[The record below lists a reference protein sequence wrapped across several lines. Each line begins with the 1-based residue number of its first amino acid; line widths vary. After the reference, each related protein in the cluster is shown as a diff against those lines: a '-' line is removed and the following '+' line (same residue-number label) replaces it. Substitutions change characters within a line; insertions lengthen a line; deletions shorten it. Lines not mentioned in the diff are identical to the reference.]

1 MLRFLLKFLL
11 TSKYSIIYSSFF
23 LSILFFELMSQE
35 FYTQSAFAQ
44 EDPAELFDIL
54 CADCHAIGEGDMQ
67 GPDLLGVEQKY
78 SNEWLINFIRSAKTM
93 VSNGDP
99 QAVAIYEKFDQGN
112 MPDTDLPISEIQAL
126 IDYIKSFNKSIAKDD
141 SKISV
146 SPFITG
152 TKNLETSIQSA
163 VKEALE
169 ESRYEDRL
177 EVIENKLDMILEFHK
192 KSLSARITDE
202 EINKGQALFEGE
214 IPFTDNIPAC
224 VGCHNT
230 YKIDTLNWNPSAY
243 DIATTFSQRSDVDMI
258 NLIINPV
265 SDRMRDVLK
274 DHILTDD
281 ESFYITAYL
290 QNVVQTGLK
299 DPNKL
304 PVSLI
309 LFISLCLIFAISIY
323 DFHFTKIIK
332 IKSIYI
338 ILSLVPGIFIV
349 KTLYSNATK
358 IGISQNY
365 APDQP
370 IKFSHKIHVK
380 ENSIEC
386 LFCHNSP
393 EFSRESGVPTTNVC
407 MICHNKIK
415 TGVMTGQFEINKI
428 IKSFEENKPIEWIKI
443 HNLPDHVFFSH
454 AQHVNV
460 GKIECQTCHGNI
472 EEMHITKQYA
482 SLSMGWCVQCHRESE
497 VQFEENKFYSEHNEL
512 HEDLKSGKINK
523 VTADKIGAND
533 CQKCHY

>member
-1 MLRFLLKFLL
+1 M
-11 TSKYSIIYSSFF
+11 I
-23 LSILFFELMSQE
+23 ILFFELKSQE
-35 FYTQSAFAQ
+35 FYIQSAFAQ
-44 EDPAELFDIL
+44 DDPAELFDIL
-54 CADCHAIGEGDMQ
+54 CADCHSIGEGDMQ

-78 SNEWLINFIRSAKTM
+78 SNEWLINFIRSSKTM
-93 VSNGDP
+93 VANGDP
-99 QAVAIYEKFDQGN
+99 QAVTIYEKFDQGK
-112 MPDTDLPISEIQAL
+112 MPDTDLPVSEIQAV
-126 IDYIKSFNKSIAKDD
+126 IDYIKGFNKSIAKDD
-141 SKISV
+141 SKISI
-146 SPFITG
+146 SQDITG
-152 TKNLETSIQSA
+152 NKNPKTSIRSA

-169 ESRYEDRL
+169 ESQYEDKL
-177 EVIENKLDMILEFHK
+177 EMIEKKLDMILEFHK

-214 IPFTDNIPAC
+214 IPFTNHVPAC

-243 DIATTFSQRSDVDMI
+243 DIATTFSQRTDVDMI

-265 SDRMRDVLK
+265 SAKMKDVLK
-274 DHILTDD
+274 DHTLTDD

-290 QNVVQTGLK
+290 QNVAQTGLK
-299 DPNKL
+299 DRNSL
-304 PVSLI
+304 PVNLI
-309 LFISLCLIFAISIY
+309 LFISLCLIFVFAIY

-332 IKSIYI
+332 IKVVYI

-349 KTLYSNATK
+349 KTLYSNATN
-358 IGISQNY
+358 IGISKNY

-407 MICHNKIK
+407 MICHKKIK

-428 IKSFEENKPIEWIKI
+428 LKSFEDNKAIEWIKI

-454 AQHVNV
+454 AEHVNV

-482 SLSMGWCVQCHRESE
+482 SLSMGWCIQCHRETE
-497 VQFEENKFYSEHNEL
+497 VQFEENKFYSGHNEL

>member
-112 MPDTDLPISEIQAL
+112 MPDTDLSISEIQAL
-126 IDYIKSFNKSIAKDD
+126 IDYIKGFNKSIAKDD
-141 SKISV
+141 LKISI
-146 SPFITG
+146 SPDITG
-152 TKNLETSIQSA
+152 SKYSETSIRSA

-169 ESRYEDRL
+169 ESQYEDRL
-177 EVIENKLDMILEFHK
+177 EVIEKKLDMILEFHK

-214 IPFTDNIPAC
+214 ISFTDNIPAC

-281 ESFYITAYL
+281 ESFYITAY
-290 QNVVQTGLK
+290 
-299 DPNKL
+299 
-304 PVSLI
+304 
-309 LFISLCLIFAISIY
+309 
-323 DFHFTKIIK
+323 
-332 IKSIYI
+332 
-338 ILSLVPGIFIV
+338 
-349 KTLYSNATK
+349 
-358 IGISQNY
+358 
-365 APDQP
+365 
-370 IKFSHKIHVK
+370 
-380 ENSIEC
+380 
-386 LFCHNSP
+386 
-393 EFSRESGVPTTNVC
+393 
-407 MICHNKIK
+407 
-415 TGVMTGQFEINKI
+415 
-428 IKSFEENKPIEWIKI
+428 
-443 HNLPDHVFFSH
+443 
-454 AQHVNV
+454 
-460 GKIECQTCHGNI
+460 
-472 EEMHITKQYA
+472 
-482 SLSMGWCVQCHRESE
+482 
-497 VQFEENKFYSEHNEL
+497 
-512 HEDLKSGKINK
+512 
-523 VTADKIGAND
+523 
-533 CQKCHY
+533 